1 MENVRQKYSLL
12 QLPALDHISYLHL
25 ASTIGLQ
32 VSAHNAFKFSSKT
45 TNVHFSFS
53 SLYTTHTR
61 PALVILSVDQ
71 LRSQPITQIVQNP
84 QQHKSHQI
92 LNLPASYGRKPLT
105 DKEIEVI
112 NVSGWGWPH
121 SQTGP

>member
-45 TNVHFSFS
+45 TNAHFSFS
-53 SLYTTHTR
+53 LYITHTH
-61 PALVILSVDQ
+61 
-71 LRSQPITQIVQNP
+71 THVQ
-84 QQHKSHQI
+84 H
-92 LNLPASYGRKPLT
+92 
-105 DKEIEVI
+105 
-112 NVSGWGWPH
+112 
-121 SQTGP
+121 